1 VLAAGRLA
9 PPLPGVDGWSPLDA
23 MARTIRSMPEVSAP
37 LFVVNP
43 VAGRGRAG
51 QILPWLRGELRRRSP
66 AARIV
71 ETEAAGH
78 AVALARDAARAGF
91 DRVVAVG
98 GDGTAQEVLNGLL
111 DGGGLLPMALL
122 PRGSGNDLARGV
134 GLSLG
139 LDDALTVALGS
150 GRTRV
155 DVGRATRS
163 DGSET
168 TVRHFGAAGGVG
180 FDAQVAAVMAGRHQA
195 WQRGRIGYAL
205 STIWELQRYQ
215 NRSLQLT
222 FETADGSRE
231 EERRVLFVAIANG
244 AYYGGGMQICPAAT
258 VSDGWLDVCLV
269 GDLSR
274 FEALRQLPGL
284 YRGAHATHPAVEFV
298 RVRWLE
304 ISGDA
309 DTRIHLDGEPF
320 GVLPLQVEV
329 VPLALTLVVPAAT
342 QERASGAT
350 GT

>member
-1 VLAAGRLA
+1 V
-9 PPLPGVDGWSPLDA
+9 
-23 MARTIRSMPEVSAP
+23 PESSIP

-51 QILPWLRGELRRRSP
+51 RILPWLRGELRRRSP

-78 AVALARDAARAGF
+78 AIALARDAAREGF

-98 GDGTAQEVLNGLL
+98 GDGTAQEVLNGIL
-111 DGGGLLPMALL
+111 DGGSLLSMALL

-150 GRTRV
+150 GRTRI

-163 DGSET
+163 AGRET
-168 TVRHFGAAGGVG
+168 KVRHFGAAGGVG
-180 FDAQVAAVMAGRHQA
+180 FDAQVAAVMAERHQA

-215 NRSLQLT
+215 NRALQLR
-222 FETADGSRE
+222 FETVEGPRE

-244 AYYGGGMQICPAAT
+244 AYYGGGMQICPAAN

-298 RVRWLE
+298 RVRSLA

-309 DTRIHLDGEPF
+309 ETRVHLDGEPF
-320 GVLPLQVEV
+320 GTLPLRVEV
-329 VPLALTLVVPAAT
+329 LPLALTLVVPAAS
-342 QERASGAT
+342 QEHASEPIAA
-350 GT
+350 